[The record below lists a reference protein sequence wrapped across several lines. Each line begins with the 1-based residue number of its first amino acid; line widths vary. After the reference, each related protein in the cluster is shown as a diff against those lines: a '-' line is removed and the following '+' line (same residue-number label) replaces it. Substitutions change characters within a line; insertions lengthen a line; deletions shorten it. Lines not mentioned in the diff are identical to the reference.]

1 MGRRCPALA
10 PSDRWPRRPKKGRL
24 RPGALGSTILPALR
38 VHFGI
43 AGPSGA
49 AGVPGFVTSATSDLT
64 YGCFFQPSVVF
75 LYRNVDYQ
83 VLMQTYSLNICFL
96 ELERFDNY
104 LDKNTDLKKQWC
116 WIFNNLATYSYGFS
130 K

>member
-24 RPGALGSTILPALR
+24 RPGALGSTILPALL
-38 VHFGI
+38 VHFGV

-75 LYRNVDYQ
+75 LCRNVDYQ
-83 VLMQTYSLNICFL
+83 VLMQTYSLNIIVLPVLYVGKIVKKCVVSL
-96 ELERFDNY
+96 KQHERFSPHFY
-104 LDKNTDLKKQWC
+104 V
-116 WIFNNLATYSYGFS
+116 
-130 K
+130 